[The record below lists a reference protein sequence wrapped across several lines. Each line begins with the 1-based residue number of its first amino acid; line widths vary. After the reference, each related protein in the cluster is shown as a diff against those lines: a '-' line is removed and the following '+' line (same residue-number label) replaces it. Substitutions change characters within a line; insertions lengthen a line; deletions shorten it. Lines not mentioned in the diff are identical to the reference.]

1 MYALTMFK
9 NIYDNQTDKRMDFSS
24 WEQFEKLLYDL
35 SKVKRKSKKDAQLI
49 SPATYQSDTTRA
61 NKNVVAWAGWAAL
74 DIDDHDF
81 NGDLKNELTTRFGDF
96 YYVCYSTASS
106 TIDKPKFRVVFP
118 LRRRVPSDR
127 IRHFWYALNTEFGE
141 LGDKQTKDLS
151 RMYYIPADYDS
162 ANNFI
167 FTNNS
172 GVFIDP
178 DELMAKHPAPASA
191 TNFSRSFMDRLPEEI
206 QKQVIKYRASAME
219 GNKNVNWTSYRD
231 CPFVNQKLVKEY
243 SSIAGVDG
251 TGRYAMI
258 YRIMTSIAI
267 NAIRQE
273 YPISAYE
280 IAELIRELDR
290 ETSNRYENRNLVLE
304 SDRAIEFAYRNL

>member
-1 MYALTMFK
+1 MFK
-9 NIYDNQTDKRMDFSS
+9 NIYDNKTDKRMDFSS

-49 SPATYQSDTTRA
+49 SPAIYQPDTTRA

-81 NGDLKNELTTRFGDF
+81 KGDLKNELIGRFGAF
-96 YYVCYSTASS
+96 YFVCYSTASS
-106 TIDKPKFRVVFP
+106 TISKPKFRVVFP
-118 LRRRVPSDR
+118 LRRCVPSNR
-127 IRHFWYALNTEFGE
+127 IKHFWYALNTEFGE

-167 FTNNS
+167 FTNNA
-172 GVFIDP
+172 GDFIDP
-178 DELMAKHPAPASA
+178 DVLIAKHPAPASVS
-191 TNFSRSFMDRLPEEI
+191 NSSRSFIDRLPEEI
-206 QKQVIKYRASAME
+206 QKQVIKYRAAAME
-219 GNKNVNWTSYRD
+219 GNKNVSWSSYRD

-273 YPISAYE
+273 YPITAHE
-280 IAELIRELDR
+280 IAALIRELDQ

>member
-1 MYALTMFK
+1 MYSLTMFK
-9 NIYDNQTDKRMDFSS
+9 SIYDNKTDKRMDFSS

-49 SPATYQSDTTRA
+49 SPAVYQPDTTRA

-81 NGDLKNELTTRFGDF
+81 KGDLKNELISRFGTCYF
-96 YYVCYSTASS
+96 VCYSTASS

-118 LRRRVPSDR
+118 LRRCVSTDR
-127 IRHFWYALNTEFGE
+127 IKHFWYALNTEFGE

-151 RMYYIPADYDS
+151 RMYYIPADYDN

-172 GVFIDP
+172 GELIDP
-178 DELMAKHPAPASA
+178 DSLMAKHPAPASA
-191 TNFSRSFMDRLPEEI
+191 TNFSRSFMDRLPDEI
-206 QKQVIKYRASAME
+206 QKQVIKYRAAAME
-219 GNKNVNWTSYRD
+219 GNKSISWSSYRD

-243 SSIAGVDG
+243 SGIAGVDG

-273 YPISAYE
+273 YPITAHE
-280 IAELIRELDR
+280 IAALIRELDQ